1 MSGFSS
7 EQEFKDYMKFLDKSG
22 IFAFGDSH
30 LLVNS
35 SHPAAAY
42 SFLSKQD
49 AVRTAGRFFFNR
61 AEDANRLVAARIAY
75 DEAVKQFG
83 TADFNN
89 FEFNEFFR
97 ARTENYSFNMSQT
110 SAAAW
115 QKGLLSIPTQFWA
128 YNWRMMEALVGKQ
141 FTNAQKARLLM
152 LKSSWLV
159 LLVFLLLV

>member
-1 MSGFSS
+1 
-7 EQEFKDYMKFLDKSG
+7 MKFLDKSG

-42 SFLSKQD
+42 SFLQARRS
-49 AVRTAGRFFFNR
+49 AYCRYGSSLTALRMLT
-61 AEDANRLVAARIAY
+61 ALVAARIAY
-75 DEAVKQFG
+75 DEAVKAFG
-83 TADFNN
+83 KADFAN

-115 QKGLLSIPTQFWA
+115 QKGLLVYSH
-128 YNWRMMEALVGKQ
+128 
-141 FTNAQKARLLM
+141 
-152 LKSSWLV
+152 SV
-159 LLVFLLLV
+159 LGVQLAHDGSYGW

>member
-1 MSGFSS
+1 LPAFKT
-7 EQEFKDYMKFLDKSG
+7 EQEFKKYMKFLDKSG

-30 LLVNS
+30 LLVNT

-75 DEAVKQFG
+75 DEAVKRFG
-83 TADFNN
+83 TADFKN

-110 SAAAW
+110 
-115 QKGLLSIPTQFWA
+115 
-128 YNWRMMEALVGKQ
+128 
-141 FTNAQKARLLM
+141 
-152 LKSSWLV
+152 
-159 LLVFLLLV
+159 